1 MDWTEYHA
9 LEDIYGWFDYL
20 ETTYDFCEKENIGQ
34 TFEGQD
40 MIVMK
45 VISKLIMNTSMKL
58 IIEGV
63 QRRMW

>member
-1 MDWTEYHA
+1 MDWTSYHA

-45 VISKLIMNTSMKL
+45 VIFKIF
-58 IIEGV
+58 V
-63 QRRMW
+63 